1 MSQAHKVVLGVA
13 LVFGVFALVTIGTLS
28 MVETRNRE
36 KQTAREAK
44 AYTLYIVELPNNRI
58 IHEIPNV
65 IRYAVTGRNIRYV
78 RVGESIFEGLK
89 NVIAVPDNVMFTVT
103 KERPQERRRRK

>member
-1 MSQAHKVVLGVA
+1 MKAHKIVLGVA
-13 LVFGVFALVTIGTLS
+13 LFFVAFGGICLITL
-28 MVETRNRE
+28 TAIDANNRNRQVE
-36 KQTAREAK
+36 REAK